1 MLLELFSIDIC
12 SLIFDVVRLV
22 IIVLFIIDD
31 EFKIDDIKVKKIIIK
46 LVKWFIYEEVQK
58 IIDDDILVGECSECI
73 LFLFKFVKFL

>member
-12 SLIFDVVRLV
+12 SLIFDVFRLV

-46 LVKWFIYEEVQK
+46 LVKWFIYEEVQN
-58 IIDDDILVGECSECI
+58 IIDDDFLVGEFGECI

>member
-58 IIDDDILVGECSECI
+58 IIDDDILVGEFGECI
-73 LFLFKFVKFL
+73 LFLCKFVKFL

>member
-46 LVKWFIYEEVQK
+46 LVKWFIYEEVQN
-58 IIDDDILVGECSECI
+58 IIDDDFLVGEFSECI

>member
-31 EFKIDDIKVKKIIIK
+31 EFKINDIKVKKIIIK

-58 IIDDDILVGECSECI
+58 IIDDDILVGEFSECI

>member
-46 LVKWFIYEEVQK
+46 LVKWFIYEEVQN
-58 IIDDDILVGECSECI
+58 IIDDDFLVGEFSESI

>member
-31 EFKIDDIKVKKIIIK
+31 EFKIDDIKVKKINIK
-46 LVKWFIYEEVQK
+46 LVKWFIYEEV
-58 IIDDDILVGECSECI
+58 
-73 LFLFKFVKFL
+73 